1 MVLRT
6 CISLRLAGQLSPLP
20 PAGPGGATAFPGGP
34 VIVGR
39 QSPGLPD
46 QPPGIA
52 RPLDLKVEP
61 ALSLALGP
69 VLGTPLSVRVQEH
82 DLAALRESRR
92 QVSPG
97 AQARAGPER
106 YLGRAPRHASH
117 NRYRSGTEAI
127 SSPEKAP
134 ANPQGDHRRRPDLT
148 PLPPH
153 PPKSAPAGEPHRAGV
168 CQTRHGV
175 GPAPPI
181 TSATSAI
188 HPQGAA
194 PAGGEHVRHWTAA
207 HHDNVGQRR
216 C

>member
-1 MVLRT
+1 MLRT
-6 CISLRLAGQLSPLP
+6 CNSLRLAGQLSPLP

-39 QSPGLPD
+39 QSPDLLE

-82 DLAALRESRR
+82 DLAALHESRR

-97 AQARAGPER
+97 AQARTGPER
-106 YLGRAPRHASH
+106 YLGRAPRRPPRATLPTTATAPG
-117 NRYRSGTEAI
+117 RRPI

-153 PPKSAPAGEPHRAGV
+153 LPPSPRRLVSPIVLAFARPVMGSAQHR
-168 CQTRHGV
+168 R
-175 GPAPPI
+175 
-181 TSATSAI
+181 
-188 HPQGAA
+188 
-194 PAGGEHVRHWTAA
+194 
-207 HHDNVGQRR
+207 
-216 C
+216 

>member
-1 MVLRT
+1 MLRT
-6 CISLRLAGQLSPLP
+6 CNSLRLAGQLSPLP

-39 QSPGLPD
+39 QSPDLLE

-97 AQARAGPER
+97 AQARTGPER
-106 YLGRAPRHASH
+106 YLGRARASRPVPRF
-117 NRYRSGTEAI
+117 
-127 SSPEKAP
+127 
-134 ANPQGDHRRRPDLT
+134 PQ
-148 PLPPH
+148 PLPL
-153 PPKSAPAGEPHRAGV
+153 RD
-168 CQTRHGV
+168 
-175 GPAPPI
+175 
-181 TSATSAI
+181 
-188 HPQGAA
+188 
-194 PAGGEHVRHWTAA
+194 GG
-207 HHDNVGQRR
+207 DIQP
-216 C
+216 

>member
-6 CISLRLAGQLSPLP
+6 CNSLRLAGQLSPLP

-39 QSPGLPD
+39 QSPDLLE

-97 AQARAGPER
+97 AQARTGPER
-106 YLGRAPRHASH
+106 YLGRAPRRPPRA
-117 NRYRSGTEAI
+117 TLPTTAT
-127 SSPEKAP
+127 AP
-134 ANPQGDHRRRPDLT
+134 GRRRYPALRRPQPT
-148 PLPPH
+148 P
-153 PPKSAPAGEPHRAGV
+153 RVTIAGV
-168 CQTRHGV
+168 RT
-175 GPAPPI
+175 
-181 TSATSAI
+181 
-188 HPQGAA
+188 
-194 PAGGEHVRHWTAA
+194 
-207 HHDNVGQRR
+207 
-216 C
+216 